1 MGCGLHI
8 PMVLDDIPKAEWCSC
23 TPKKDVNGTRY
34 PPMAGQ
40 GQKASSAK
48 IEIGYED

>member
-1 MGCGLHI
+1 
-8 PMVLDDIPKAEWCSC
+8 MVLDDIPKNEWCTC
-23 TPKKDVNGTRY
+23 TPKKDVNGTKY

-40 GQKASSAK
+40 GQMLASHAR